1 MKTNEKLPYPCT
13 QKAQGEE
20 QAGQQADPSASAALT
35 TGQAL
40 CAGSGRS
47 ADGGGVSLDDC
58 GLQDLPDGFSKAI
71 RD

>member
-1 MKTNEKLPYPCT
+1 MRSYPT
-13 QKAQGEE
+13 PVPKKARGEE

-40 CAGSGRS
+40 CAGSGRP
-47 ADGGGVSLDDC
+47 ADGGVVSLDDR

-71 RD
+71 SD